1 MATIEKNE
9 VKQEENVSRETIE
22 DKPVEVELPLGL
34 DEKDKK
40 SEETTEIKEEKK
52 EDEVTEYSKKVQ
64 TRINQ
69 ITDRYRKE
77 QRDKEEAV
85 RLAQTLKDQNE
96 KLQTQIS
103 NLDKGYISEYGTRI
117 ESQLASASDA
127 LKKAYEVNDTDAIV
141 KAQQAIAKA
150 TIEQERHRIAKER
163 QEQNVSRET
172 SNPQTIQ
179 QPQPQ
184 PQQPVQ
190 QEPDPKAKAWAEKN
204 TWFGENEEM
213 TFLALGLDKKLV
225 QEGFDLGSDE
235 YYSELD
241 KRIRT
246 RFPEEFKQE
255 TSGVNRV
262 APADSTA
269 SRSNSKGRRTVKLS
283 PSQVAMAKR
292 LNVPLEEYA
301 KYVKE

>member
-9 VKQEENVSRETIE
+9 VKEENVSRETIE
-22 DKPVEVELPLGL
+22 DKPVEVELPLNL
-34 DEKDKK
+34 EEKDKK
-40 SEETTEIKEEKK
+40 AEEVAETKEEKK

-85 RLAQTLKDQNE
+85 RLAETLKSENE
-96 KLQTQIS
+96 KLQTQIQ

-127 LKKAYEVNDTDAIV
+127 LKKALEVNDTDAIV
-141 KAQQAIAKA
+141 KAQQAIAKV

-172 SNPQTIQ
+172 SEPQTIQ
-179 QPQPQ
+179 QPQ
-184 PQQPVQ
+184 QQLQ
-190 QEPDPKAKAWAEKN
+190 QQPDPKAKAWAEKN
-204 TWFGENEEM
+204 SWFGENEEM
-213 TFLALGLDKKLV
+213 TYLALGLDKKLV

-246 RFPEEFKQE
+246 RFPEEFQQE

-283 PSQVAMAKR
+283 PSQVMMAKD
-292 LNVPLEEYA
+292 
-301 KYVKE
+301 

>member
-22 DKPVEVELPLGL
+22 DKPVEVELPLNL

-40 SEETTEIKEEKK
+40 TEEVAETKEEKK

-85 RLAQTLKDQNE
+85 RLAETLKSENE
-96 KLQTQIS
+96 KLQTQIQ

-117 ESQLASASDA
+117 ESQLSSASEA
-127 LKKAYEVNDTDAIV
+127 LKKALEVNDTDAIV
-141 KAQQAIAKA
+141 KAQQAIAKV

-172 SNPQTIQ
+172 SQPQTVQQLQ
-179 QPQPQ
+179 QPI
-184 PQQPVQ
+184 Q

-213 TFLALGLDKKLV
+213 TYLALGLDKKLV

>member
-1 MATIEKNE
+1 MSTVEKNE
-9 VKQEENVSRETIE
+9 VKEENVSRETID

-40 SEETTEIKEEKK
+40 TEQVTEVKEEKK

-85 RLAQTLKDQNE
+85 RLARELKEQNS
-96 KLQTQIS
+96 KLETQIQ

-117 ESQLASASDA
+117 ESQLAAASDA
-127 LKKAYEVNDTDAIV
+127 YKKAVELNDTDAMV
-141 KAQQAIAKA
+141 QAQQAIAKV
-150 TIEQERHRIAKER
+150 TIEQERHRIAKQR
-163 QEQNVSRET
+163 QEEQDVSRET
-172 SNPQTIQ
+172 IKT
-179 QPQPQ
+179 QP
-184 PQQPVQ
+184 PVQ
-190 QEPDPKAKAWAEKN
+190 TQAQPKSEPDPKAKAWAEKN
-204 TWFGENEEM
+204 AWFGENEEM
-213 TFLALGLDKKLV
+213 TYLALGLDKKLQ
-225 QEGFDLGSDE
+225 QEGIDLGSDE

-246 RFPEEFKQE
+246 RFPEEFQE
-255 TSGVNRV
+255 EKTSSVNRV

-269 SRSNSKGRRTVKLS
+269 SRSNTKGRRTVKLS

>member
-9 VKQEENVSRETIE
+9 VKQEENVSRETTE
-22 DKPVEVELPLGL
+22 DKPVEVELPLNL

-40 SEETTEIKEEKK
+40 TEEVAETKEEKK

-85 RLAQTLKDQNE
+85 RLAETLKSENE
-96 KLQTQIS
+96 KLQTQIQ

-117 ESQLASASDA
+117 ESQLSSASEA
-127 LKKAYEVNDTDAIV
+127 LKKALEVNDTDAIV
-141 KAQQAIAKA
+141 KAQQAIAKV

-172 SNPQTIQ
+172 S
-179 QPQPQ
+179 QPKTVQQ
-184 PQQPVQ
+184 PQQPAQ

-213 TFLALGLDKKLV
+213 TYLALGLDKKLV

>member
-1 MATIEKNE
+1 MSTIEKNE
-9 VKQEENVSRETIE
+9 VKEENVSRETID

-40 SEETTEIKEEKK
+40 TEQVTEVKEEKK

-85 RLAQTLKDQNE
+85 RLAKELKEQNS
-96 KLQTQIS
+96 KLETQIQ

-117 ESQLASASDA
+117 ESQLEAASDA
-127 LKKAYEVNDTDAIV
+127 LKKALEVNDTDAIV
-141 KAQQAIAKA
+141 KAQQAIAKV
-150 TIEQERHRIAKER
+150 TIEQERHRIAKQR
-163 QEQNVSRET
+163 QEEKNVSRET
-172 SNPQTIQ
+172 IQT
-179 QPQPQ
+179 QP
-184 PQQPVQ
+184 PVQ
-190 QEPDPKAKAWAEKN
+190 TQTQPRQEPTAKDKAWAEKN
-204 TWFGENEEM
+204 EWFGEHDEM
-213 TFLALGLDKKLV
+213 TALAFGIDKKLQ

-241 KRIRT
+241 KRIRR
-246 RFPEEFKQE
+246 RFPEEFEEEK
-255 TSGVNRV
+255 TSSVNRV
-262 APADSTA
+262 APADNTA
-269 SRSNSKGRRTVKLS
+269 SRSNTKGRRTVKLS

>member
-1 MATIEKNE
+1 MSTVEKNE
-9 VKQEENVSRETIE
+9 VREENVSRETIE

-40 SEETTEIKEEKK
+40 SEQVTEVKEEKK
-52 EDEVTEYSKKVQ
+52 EDDEVTEYSKKVQ

-85 RLAQTLKDQNE
+85 RLAKQLKDQNS
-96 KLQTQIS
+96 KLETQIQ

-117 ESQLASASDA
+117 ESQLASASEA
-127 LKKAYEVNDTDAIV
+127 YKKALEVNDTDAMV
-141 KAQQAIAKA
+141 KASQAIAKV
-150 TIEQERHRIAKER
+150 TIEQERHRIAKQR
-163 QEQNVSRET
+163 QEDQDVSRET
-172 SNPQTIQ
+172 IQT
-179 QPQPQ
+179 QP
-184 PQQPVQ
+184 PVQ
-190 QEPDPKAKAWAEKN
+190 TQAQPAPEPDPKAKAWAEKN
-204 TWFGENEEM
+204 IWFGENDEM
-213 TFLALGLDKKLV
+213 TALAFGVDKKLQ

-241 KRIRT
+241 KRIRK
-246 RFPEEFKQE
+246 RFPEEFQE
-255 TSGVNRV
+255 EKTSRVNRV

-269 SRSNSKGRRTVKLS
+269 SRSNTKGRRTVKLS

>member
-22 DKPVEVELPLGL
+22 DKPVEVELPLNV

-40 SEETTEIKEEKK
+40 TEEVAETKEEKK

-85 RLAQTLKDQNE
+85 RLAETLKSENE
-96 KLQTQIS
+96 KLQTQIQ

-117 ESQLASASDA
+117 ESQLASASEA
-127 LKKAYEVNDTDAIV
+127 LKKALEVNDTDAIV
-141 KAQQAIAKA
+141 KAQQAIAKV

-172 SNPQTIQ
+172 SQPQTVK
-179 QPQPQ
+179 Q

-213 TFLALGLDKKLV
+213 TYLALGLDKKLV

>member
-9 VKQEENVSRETIE
+9 VKEENVSRETIE
-22 DKPVEVELPLGL
+22 DKPVEVELPLNL
-34 DEKDKK
+34 EEKDKK
-40 SEETTEIKEEKK
+40 EEEVTETKEEKK

-85 RLAQTLKDQNE
+85 RLAETLKSENE
-96 KLQTQIS
+96 KLQTQIQ

-127 LKKAYEVNDTDAIV
+127 LKKALEVNDTDAIV
-141 KAQQAIAKA
+141 KAQQAIAKV

-172 SNPQTIQ
+172 SEPKTIQ
-179 QPQPQ
+179 Q

-213 TFLALGLDKKLV
+213 TYLALGLDKKLV

-246 RFPEEFKQE
+246 RFPEEFQQE

-262 APADSTA
+262 APADNTA
-269 SRSNSKGRRTVKLS
+269 SRSNTKGRRTVKLS

>member
-172 SNPQTIQ
+172 SDPQTIQ

-184 PQQPVQ
+184 QPAQ

-213 TFLALGLDKKLV
+213 TYLALGLDKKLV

>member
-22 DKPVEVELPLGL
+22 DKPVEVELPLNL
-34 DEKDKK
+34 EEKDKK
-40 SEETTEIKEEKK
+40 EEEVTETEEEKK

-85 RLAQTLKDQNE
+85 RLAETLKSENE
-96 KLQTQIS
+96 KLQTQIQ

-117 ESQLASASDA
+117 ESQLASASEA
-127 LKKAYEVNDTDAIV
+127 LKKALEVNDTDAIV
-141 KAQQAIAKA
+141 KAQQAIAKV

-172 SNPQTIQ
+172 SQPQTVQ
-179 QPQPQ
+179 Q
-184 PQQPVQ
+184 PQQPIQ

-213 TFLALGLDKKLV
+213 TYLALGLDKKLV

-235 YYSELD
+235 YYSELY

-269 SRSNSKGRRTVKLS
+269 SRSNTKGRRTVKLS

>member
-1 MATIEKNE
+1 MSTVEKNE
-9 VKQEENVSRETIE
+9 VKEENVSRETID

-40 SEETTEIKEEKK
+40 TEQDTEVKEEKK

-85 RLAQTLKDQNE
+85 RLARELKEQNS
-96 KLQTQIS
+96 KLETQIQ

-117 ESQLASASDA
+117 ESQLAAASDA
-127 LKKAYEVNDTDAIV
+127 YKKALEVNDTDAMV
-141 KAQQAIAKA
+141 KASQAIAKV
-150 TIEQERHRIAKER
+150 TIEQERHRIAKQR
-163 QEQNVSRET
+163 QEEQDVSRET
-172 SNPQTIQ
+172 IKT
-179 QPQPQ
+179 QP
-184 PQQPVQ
+184 PVQ
-190 QEPDPKAKAWAEKN
+190 TQAQPKSEPDPKAKAWAEKN
-204 TWFGENEEM
+204 SWFGENEEM
-213 TFLALGLDKKLV
+213 TYLALGLDKKLQ
-225 QEGFDLGSDE
+225 QEGIDLGSDE

-246 RFPEEFKQE
+246 RFPEEFQE
-255 TSGVNRV
+255 EKTSSVNRV

-269 SRSNSKGRRTVKLS
+269 SRSNSKGRRTVKLT
-283 PSQVAMAKR
+283 PSQVQMAKR

>member
-22 DKPVEVELPLGL
+22 DKPVEVELPLNL

-40 SEETTEIKEEKK
+40 TEEVAETKEEKK

-85 RLAQTLKDQNE
+85 RLAETLKSENE
-96 KLQTQIS
+96 KLQTQIQ

-127 LKKAYEVNDTDAIV
+127 LKKALEVNDTDAIV
-141 KAQQAIAKA
+141 KAQQAIAKV

-172 SNPQTIQ
+172 SQPQTVQ
-179 QPQPQ
+179 Q
-184 PQQPVQ
+184 PQQPAQ
-190 QEPDPKAKAWAEKN
+190 PEPDPKAKAWAEKN

-213 TFLALGLDKKLV
+213 TYLALGLDKKLV

-269 SRSNSKGRRTVKLS
+269 SRSNTKGRRTVKLS

>member
-9 VKQEENVSRETIE
+9 VKQEENVSRETTE

-40 SEETTEIKEEKK
+40 PEEVTETKEEKK

-64 TRINQ
+64 IRINQ

-172 SNPQTIQ
+172 SQPQTIQ
-179 QPQPQ
+179 QPQQ
-184 PQQPVQ
+184 PIQ

-213 TFLALGLDKKLV
+213 TYLALGLDKKLV

>member
-1 MATIEKNE
+1 MSTVEKNE
-9 VKQEENVSRETIE
+9 VKEENVSRETID

-40 SEETTEIKEEKK
+40 TEQDTEVKEEKK

-85 RLAQTLKDQNE
+85 RLARELKEQNS
-96 KLQTQIS
+96 KLETQIQ

-117 ESQLASASDA
+117 ESQLAAASDA
-127 LKKAYEVNDTDAIV
+127 YKKAVELNDTDAMV
-141 KAQQAIAKA
+141 QAQQAIAKV
-150 TIEQERHRIAKER
+150 TIEQERHRIAKQR
-163 QEQNVSRET
+163 QEEQDVSRET
-172 SNPQTIQ
+172 IKTQPPIQTQ
-179 QPQPQ
+179 AQPKS
-184 PQQPVQ
+184 
-190 QEPDPKAKAWAEKN
+190 EPDPKAKAWAEKN
-204 TWFGENEEM
+204 SWFGENEEM
-213 TFLALGLDKKLV
+213 TYLALGLDKKLQ
-225 QEGFDLGSDE
+225 QEGIDLGSDE

-246 RFPEEFKQE
+246 RFPEEFQE
-255 TSGVNRV
+255 EKTSSVNRV

-269 SRSNSKGRRTVKLS
+269 SRSNTKGRRTVKLS

>member
-1 MATIEKNE
+1 MSTVEKNE
-9 VKQEENVSRETIE
+9 VREENVSRETIE

-40 SEETTEIKEEKK
+40 SEQVTEVKEEKK
-52 EDEVTEYSKKVQ
+52 EDDEVTEYSKKVQ

-85 RLAQTLKDQNE
+85 RLAKQLKDQNS
-96 KLQTQIS
+96 KLETQIQ

-117 ESQLASASDA
+117 ESQLASASEA
-127 LKKAYEVNDTDAIV
+127 YKKALEVNDTDAMV
-141 KAQQAIAKA
+141 KASQAIAKV
-150 TIEQERHRIAKER
+150 TIEQERHRIAKQR
-163 QEQNVSRET
+163 QEDQDVSRET
-172 SNPQTIQ
+172 IQT
-179 QPQPQ
+179 QP
-184 PQQPVQ
+184 PVQ
-190 QEPDPKAKAWAEKN
+190 TQAQPAPEPDPKAKAWAEKN
-204 TWFGENEEM
+204 IWFGENDEM
-213 TFLALGLDKKLV
+213 TALAFGVDKKLQ

-241 KRIRT
+241 KRIRK
-246 RFPEEFKQE
+246 RFPEEFQE
-255 TSGVNRV
+255 EKTSSVNRV

-269 SRSNSKGRRTVKLS
+269 SRSNSKGRRTVKLT
-283 PSQVAMAKR
+283 PSQVQMAKR

>member
-9 VKQEENVSRETIE
+9 VKEENVSRETIE
-22 DKPVEVELPLGL
+22 DKPVEVELPLNL
-34 DEKDKK
+34 EEKDKK
-40 SEETTEIKEEKK
+40 AEEVVETKEEKK

-85 RLAQTLKDQNE
+85 RLAETLKSENE
-96 KLQTQIS
+96 KLQTQIQ

-127 LKKAYEVNDTDAIV
+127 LKKALEVNDTDAIV
-141 KAQQAIAKA
+141 KAQQAIAKV

-172 SNPQTIQ
+172 SQPQTVQ
-179 QPQPQ
+179 Q
-184 PQQPVQ
+184 PQQPAQ

-213 TFLALGLDKKLV
+213 TYLALGLDKKLV

-246 RFPEEFKQE
+246 RFPEEFQQE

-283 PSQVAMAKR
+283 PSQVMMAKR

>member
-22 DKPVEVELPLGL
+22 DKPVEVELPLNL

-40 SEETTEIKEEKK
+40 TEEVAETKEEKK

-85 RLAQTLKDQNE
+85 RLAETLKSENE
-96 KLQTQIS
+96 KLQTQIQ

-117 ESQLASASDA
+117 ESQLSSASEA
-127 LKKAYEVNDTDAIV
+127 LKKALEVNESLLVV

-172 SNPQTIQ
+172 SQPQTVQ
-179 QPQPQ
+179 Q
-184 PQQPVQ
+184 PQQPAQ

-213 TFLALGLDKKLV
+213 TYLALGLDKKLV

>member
-1 MATIEKNE
+1 MSTVEKNE
-9 VKQEENVSRETIE
+9 VKEENVSRETID

-40 SEETTEIKEEKK
+40 TEQDTEVKEEKK

-85 RLAQTLKDQNE
+85 RLARELKEQNS
-96 KLQTQIS
+96 KLETQIQ

-117 ESQLASASDA
+117 ESQLAAASDA
-127 LKKAYEVNDTDAIV
+127 YKKAVELNDTDAMV
-141 KAQQAIAKA
+141 QAQQAIAKV
-150 TIEQERHRIAKER
+150 TIEQERHRIAKQR
-163 QEQNVSRET
+163 QEEQDVSRET
-172 SNPQTIQ
+172 IKT
-179 QPQPQ
+179 QP
-184 PQQPVQ
+184 PVQ
-190 QEPDPKAKAWAEKN
+190 TQAQPKSEPDPKAKAWAEKN
-204 TWFGENEEM
+204 SWFGENEEM
-213 TFLALGLDKKLV
+213 TYLALGLDKKLQ
-225 QEGFDLGSDE
+225 QEGIDLGSDE

-246 RFPEEFKQE
+246 RFPEEFQE
-255 TSGVNRV
+255 EKTSSVNRV

-269 SRSNSKGRRTVKLS
+269 SRSNSKGRRTVKLT
-283 PSQVAMAKR
+283 PSQVQMAKR